1 MQYWVRDDG
10 EEGEKKMAMG
20 RGRRVGEGDF
30 LALAHG
36 QTREGCAT
44 SPSLLRLLSLCVH
57 AKSILLAHLLSTFP
71 IPSPL
76 WMEWTPFAHCFV
88 R

>member
-20 RGRRVGEGDF
+20 RGRE
-30 LALAHG
+30 
-36 QTREGCAT
+36 T
-44 SPSLLRLLSLCVH
+44 SSHWHMDGHERGLQPLPPSLFPLLSLCVH

-76 WMEWTPFAHCFV
+76 WSGPLLPTAS
-88 R
+88 